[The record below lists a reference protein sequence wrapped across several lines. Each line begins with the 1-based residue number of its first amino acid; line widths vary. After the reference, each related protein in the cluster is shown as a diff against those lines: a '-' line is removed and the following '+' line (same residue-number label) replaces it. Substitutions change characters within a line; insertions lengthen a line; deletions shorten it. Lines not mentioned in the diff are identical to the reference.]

1 MVVSIRST
9 CGYGETCCRC
19 CCYFWLAVFSS
30 SPFLSS
36 MLGCLPVFVSFSRMK
51 VTKVHKSKHH
61 YKWLRQSTAFSP
73 AFFLQK
79 PLMKIWSTSTSYSK
93 RWPSATNLQHF
104 HPPQQESR
112 GLSVRLSPSGRFFT
126 HIIFSSISVVVSSGE
141 TRRNGLSRNYGMK
154 NLGNSASLPRYST
167 FDLGTRT
174 PAGKAWDRKSANACL
189 WPATIPL
196 PPILH
201 QKSSNQNHPLASH
214 KSHLAKGRCSTQDAY
229 QAPAEARKH
238 NDNDGCYAAM
248 LHIPFQENDA

>member
-1 MVVSIRST
+1 MVVSIRLT
-9 CGYGETCCRC
+9 RGYGETCCRF

-36 MLGCLPVFVSFSRMK
+36 MLGCLPVFVSFSHTK

-61 YKWLRQSTAFSP
+61 YKRLCQSTGFSP

-79 PLMKIWSTSTSYSK
+79 PLMKIGPTSTSYSK

-112 GLSVRLSPSGRFFT
+112 GLSVRLSPSGRFFN
-126 HIIFSSISVVVSSGE
+126 HIIFSSISVVVSGE
-141 TRRNGLSRNYGMK
+141 TTFPEIWYENP
-154 NLGNSASLPRYST
+154 GNSESLPRYST

-196 PPILH
+196 QAILH
-201 QKSSNQNHPLASH
+201 QKY
-214 KSHLAKGRCSTQDAY
+214 STKITRL
-229 QAPAEARKH
+229 QAIKV
-238 NDNDGCYAAM
+238 
-248 LHIPFQENDA
+248 I